1 MLNPE
6 EIIINAFAQNQQPF
20 EKVLYWFDSLDIK
33 KQREIV
39 FLTNFY
45 LQQSHPSNELIEKA
59 IELIPLKPT
68 VTPIVLLKT
77 QNLKIALQKIITLPD
92 NEMRKAFISLITLFK
107 ISDTYRRTTWCKEGC
122 HHEWHNLKF

>member
-6 EIIINAFAQNQQPF
+6 EIIINAFVQNQQPF

-107 ISDTYRRTTWCKEGC
+107 ITYTYRRTTWCKEGC